1 MKHKRR
7 QRAEQRAKMFRRGT
21 KPELIAGRQ
30 KGSKVPLLKNSRRR
44 EICVWATLRTA
55 GFERDKAAILAA
67 VFDSRSI
74 WYSHQDQKR
83 NLEGLQAV
91 YQGGLR
97 PADHPDSFALQDRVK
112 YILDHAD
119 EAIANAD
126 EAGFAWLQQ
135 SAGYLAAL
143 FKFAR
148 DNNGVGIEVT
158 ADKLKG
164 LGWSR
169 GVLRRILER
178 TPPKL
183 LK

>member
-1 MKHKRR
+1 MKKLSRR

-21 KPELIAGRQ
+21 KPEPIAGRQ
-30 KGSKVPLLKNSRRR
+30 KGRLPLLKNSRRR
-44 EICVWATLRTA
+44 EICIWATLRTA
-55 GFERDKAAILAA
+55 GWGREPAAKLATVFDVRSTLTPHKDEERD
-67 VFDSRSI
+67 
-74 WYSHQDQKR
+74 
-83 NLEGLQAV
+83 LEGFQFT
-91 YQGGLR
+91 YQGGR
-97 PADHPDSFALQDRVK
+97 KADDPDRLKDRVK

-135 SAGYLAAL
+135 SSGYWAAL
-143 FKFAR
+143 FKFMTDR
-148 DNNGVGIEVT
+148 DDVGIRVT
-158 ADKLKG
+158 ANKLNG

-169 GVLRRILER
+169 GMLKRVLGR